1 MKAVITG
8 DIIQST
14 RLSEADRS
22 GLVKQIQEAMKTW
35 EADFKFKSEFFR
47 GDSFQCLLPHPHFG
61 LRVALLLKTFIRSLN
76 PTTSFSLA
84 SKKIPEKK
92 TSVLLPATIIDARI
106 AVGIGDA
113 DAGAKLATSNGMA
126 FSLSGHLLDGLKNSK
141 QAFGIATDDDYNDE
155 LETESMLLDALISKT
170 TALQCEV
177 INLKLLGYNETQIA
191 KDLNIIQS
199 AVNQR
204 SRSGNWNAI
213 DAMVDRFELIYPA
226 K

>member
-14 RLSEADRS
+14 RLSVEHRS
-22 GLVKQIQEAMKTW
+22 ALVKQIQDAMKIW
-35 EADFKFKSEFFR
+35 ETDFTFKSEFFR
-47 GDSFQCLLPHPHFG
+47 GDSFQCLLQHPHLS
-61 LRVALLLKTFIRSLN
+61 LRVSLLLKTFIRSLN
-76 PTTSFSLA
+76 PTTSFALI
-84 SKKIPEKK
+84 SKKMPEKK
-92 TSVLLPATIIDARI
+92 SSVLLPTSIIDARI

-126 FSLSGHLLDGLKNSK
+126 FSLSGHLLDALKNSK
-141 QAFGIATDDDYNDE
+141 QSFGIATNDEYNNE

-177 INLKLLGYNETQIA
+177 INLKLLYYNETEIA
-191 KDLNIIQS
+191 KKLNIIQS

-213 DAMVDRFELIYPA
+213 DAMVDRFEEIYPA